1 MLNIN
6 LDWREQ
12 MKDLIKRINELAN
25 KSKAEGLTED
35 EKEEQQKLRKEYIE
49 IFRGNVKNT
58 LMNVKVVD
66 EEGRDVTP
74 KKLKKE
80 QGREKDI

>member
-1 MLNIN
+1 MSNIN

>member
-1 MLNIN
+1 MSNIN

-74 KKLKKE
+74 EKLKKE
-80 QGREKDI
+80 QEREKK